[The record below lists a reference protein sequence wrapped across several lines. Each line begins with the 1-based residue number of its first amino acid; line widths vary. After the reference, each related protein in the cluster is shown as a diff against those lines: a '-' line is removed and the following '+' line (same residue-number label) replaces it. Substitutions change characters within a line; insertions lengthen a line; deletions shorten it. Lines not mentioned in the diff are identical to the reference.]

1 MVESNTVVSAYMLY
15 RHLQQYC
22 SQPLICVRITCKK
35 GKNSFSY
42 FYFTGHD
49 FKFMKVLAEKGGK
62 TPGMF
67 RYCEPGDSR
76 KALQDKLDELFT
88 FILLGYDNISI

>member
-1 MVESNTVVSAYMLY
+1 
-15 RHLQQYC
+15 
-22 SQPLICVRITCKK
+22 
-35 GKNSFSY
+35 
-42 FYFTGHD
+42 
-49 FKFMKVLAEKGGK
+49 MKVLAEKGGK

-88 FILLGYDNISI
+88 FILLGYDNISIWMIS